1 MLAQGDL
8 RANADAFPSPVMVLC
23 GSDDTITPPGDNRA
37 LAAAFADA
45 RYVEIAGAGH
55 ASYIEQP
62 AAFNAALREFLS
74 AP

>member
-23 GSDDTITPPGDNRA
+23 GSDDAITPPGDNRA

-62 AAFNAALREFLS
+62 AAFNAARREFLS

>member
-1 MLAQGDL
+1 
-8 RANADAFPSPVMVLC
+8 MVLC

-37 LAAAFADA
+37 LAAAFTDA
-45 RYVEIAGAGH
+45 RYVEVAGAGH